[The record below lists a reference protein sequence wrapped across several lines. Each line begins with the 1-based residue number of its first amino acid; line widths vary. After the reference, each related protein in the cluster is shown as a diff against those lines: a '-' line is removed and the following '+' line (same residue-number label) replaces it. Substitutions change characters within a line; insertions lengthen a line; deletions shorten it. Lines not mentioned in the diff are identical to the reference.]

1 MRNFFI
7 DSIEAQFKQEGN
19 SMYKNNEEYIKEHL
33 NSSNN
38 EIVAPVNITSIEK
51 GKFYFMFYHLDG
63 KISNWEKFNPLLV
76 VDWFDLDNTRY
87 LYGISLNFIPMN
99 IKVIFF
105 NEIFNGNLKIIENNL
120 MKDITKQEPLKGIDF
135 VNTYK
140 MLSNIGFEWAIR
152 RFDIKYINN
161 VYNINFSSLKE
172 FITMSTIGFTG
183 VDDMKL
189 IEIWKSKIFKQ
200 QERHERI
207 IKELLNDYKEMSK
220 DIKKT
225 YNNLQD
231 KNNALE
237 DAMNIINTQF

>member
-1 MRNFFI
+1 MRDFFI
-7 DSIEAQFKQEGN
+7 DSIESQFKQEGN

-38 EIVAPVNITSIEK
+38 EIIAPVNITSIEK

-105 NEIFNGNLKIIENNL
+105 NEIFNGNLKVIENNL
-120 MKDITKQEPLKGIDF
+120 LKNITNQESLKGIDF

-161 VYNINFSSLKE
+161 VYNINFGSLKE

-237 DAMNIINTQF
+237 DALNIINTQF